1 MLNPH
6 AESPHRQKT
15 VRRMDDLIALED
27 ELRVCSIR
35 TPGIR
40 TDSMNGLRKG
50 CTASTRFT
58 AQISQI
64 STRQLVT

>member
-1 MLNPH
+1 MLNPY
-6 AESPHRQKT
+6 AESPHRH
-15 VRRMDDLIALED
+15 VYLIALEG

-50 CTASTRFT
+50 CSASTKST
-58 AQISQI
+58 AQISRI